1 MSIFNRI
8 FGRLV
13 KPDPE
18 DANGSFGVFSDPLDT
33 GPRVDG
39 HSAQTYSGVWACVK
53 IISEAMACL
62 PLHVVERGAAWRRVV
77 DHPVATV
84 LNRVPNMETDG
95 ASFREGIFRECLLQG
110 NFYAEIEKTRG
121 GEVLALW
128 RIPSDQVELKRDDS
142 GRLVYEIDDGMK
154 TQLDYEQVFHVKG
167 PSNDGLTGMSTVS
180 FAKKTIGLG
189 LSVDEYGRAF
199 FGNGAQLGGIITNKA
214 GGMTPEAVKNL
225 LDTFNRK
232 HQGANK
238 AHRVGYLD
246 GDMEYKSMSV
256 PPEDAQFLESRR
268 FNILEVCRWFR
279 VPPHKLAEL
288 ERSTHTNIEAQNIE
302 FVTDT
307 LLPWAVRFESAI
319 NTRLL
324 DPYGDL
330 VAKVNTSGLLR
341 GDSAGRASF
350 YSQLH
355 NLGAISAN
363 EIRALEDMPP
373 LEGGD
378 KHYVQMNLMSIEDGE
393 EDTEQDEDQD
403 EEQKADEGARAQAI
417 SETATIYERAACNGL
432 RKLKSGNDVT
442 EWLQS
447 QPGIMGRI
455 FRPLALVL
463 FGNPDGLKQTGET
476 VQNWLKSYIEGEAAN
491 LSPEDAAEALR
502 GRLSAF
508 TADVIRG
515 RHGTPE

>member
-1 MSIFNRI
+1 M
-8 FGRLV
+8 GRLITP
-13 KPDPE
+13 KPE
-18 DANGSFGVFSDPLDT
+18 DGNASFGVFSDGLDT
-33 GPRVDG
+33 GPRIDG
-39 HSAQTYSGVWACVK
+39 DSAQTYSGVWACVK

-62 PLHVVERGAAWRRVV
+62 PLHIVERGAAWRRVV
-77 DHPVATV
+77 DHPAATV
-84 LNRVPNMETDG
+84 LNRVPNIETDG
-95 ASFREGIFRECLLQG
+95 ASFREGIFRECLLHG
-110 NFYAEIEKTRG
+110 NFFAEIETTRG
-121 GEVLALW
+121 GDVLALW
-128 RIPSDQVELKRDDS
+128 RIPSDQVEIKRDDN
-142 GRLVYEIDDGMK
+142 GTLVYEIDDGMR
-154 TQLDYEQVFHVKG
+154 TQLPAERVFHVKG
-167 PSNDGLTGMSTVS
+167 PSNDGIVGMSTVS
-180 FAKKTIGLG
+180 FARKTIALG

-268 FNILEVCRWFR
+268 FNILEICRWFR

-341 GDSAGRASF
+341 GDSAGRAAF
-350 YSQLH
+350 YSSLH

-363 EIRALEDMPP
+363 EIRALEDMAPI
-373 LEGGD
+373 EGGD
-378 KHYVQMNLMSIEDGE
+378 KHYVQMNLAAIEDGDTTE
-393 EDTEQDEDQD
+393 EDA
-403 EEQKADEGARAQAI
+403 EEESTVDEGARAQAI
-417 SETATIYERAACNGL
+417 AEIAAIYERAACNGL
-432 RKLKSGNDVT
+432 RKCRSGRDVVA
-442 EWLQS
+442 WLDD
-447 QPGIMGRI
+447 QPNVVARI
-455 FRPLALVL
+455 YRPLALAIH
-463 FGNPDGLKQTGET
+463 GNTGGVNQLGNE
-476 VQNWLKSYIEGEAAN
+476 VKNWLKSYIEGEAATMTPQN
-491 LSPEDAAEALR
+491 GAESLR
-502 GRLSAF
+502 GRLSCVV
-508 TADVIRG
+508 ADAIRG
-515 RHGTPE
+515 QNGTP